1 MGGGPSIDGGMTEAQ
16 YAKLQMEERKFMSEQ
31 EERQMTLM
39 GEMEDK
45 RTERERAEIQKQERL
60 RANEEEALSDLET
73 NISDEVDAGMLD
85 DEKEDK
91 DVVMD
96 FYGSLAENSKGGTG
110 GGVTN
115 VGNAING
122 NSTKGKGKKKVGGGR
137 GRPQ

>member
-1 MGGGPSIDGGMTEAQ
+1 MGGGPTIDGGMTEAQ

-31 EERQMTLM
+31 EERQMSLM
-39 GEMEDK
+39 GDIEDK
-45 RTERERAEIQKQERL
+45 RTEREQAEIQKQERL

-85 DEKEDK
+85 DEEEDK

-96 FYGSLAENSKGGTG
+96 FYGSLAENNKGAG
-110 GGVTN
+110 GAGASS
-115 VGNAING
+115 G
-122 NSTKGKGKKKVGGGR
+122 KGKGKNKASGGR

>member
-1 MGGGPSIDGGMTEAQ
+1 MGGGPTIDGGMTEAQ

-31 EERQMTLM
+31 EERQMALM
-39 GEMEDK
+39 GDIEDK
-45 RTERERAEIQKQERL
+45 RTEREQAEIQKQERL

-85 DEKEDK
+85 DEEEDK

-96 FYGSLAENSKGGTG
+96 FYGSLAENNKGAG
-110 GGVTN
+110 GSGAS
-115 VGNAING
+115 GG
-122 NSTKGKGKKKVGGGR
+122 KGKGKNKTSGGR

>member
-1 MGGGPSIDGGMTEAQ
+1 MGGGPTIDGGMTEAQ

-31 EERQMTLM
+31 EERQMALM
-39 GEMEDK
+39 GDIEDK
-45 RTERERAEIQKQERL
+45 RTEREQAEIQKQERL

-85 DEKEDK
+85 DDEEDK

-96 FYGSLAENSKGGTG
+96 FYGSLAENNKGAG
-110 GGVTN
+110 GSGAS
-115 VGNAING
+115 G
-122 NSTKGKGKKKVGGGR
+122 GKGKNKTSGGR